1 MDELIPLLRLL
12 ADGDTH
18 SGNRLGERL
27 GISRAAVWK
36 RLARLQALGVPLEA
50 RPGRG
55 YRLAQPIDL
64 LDGAALKAA
73 LAPATRARLAAIDLL
88 PTVDSTNAHLARL
101 APWPAPRAC
110 LAEHQSAGRGR
121 RGRPWVSPLGASLYL
136 SLAWPFRE
144 RPAALETLALRAAL
158 AVAEALE
165 DLGLPGVGLK
175 WPNDLV
181 ADGRKLAGIL
191 IELQGEWGGAQQAI
205 VGVGVNV
212 HLPPEA
218 ARTIDRPWTDLA
230 TLMGPE
236 RPSRT
241 ALAAALLDRL
251 CATLER
257 LERSEDDDWRER
269 WRARELYRGEP
280 VRLLQEGGEIQGVYR
295 GIAED
300 GALLLESDGRLRRCY
315 AGEMSLRPAHA
326 DPETTP

>member
-1 MDELIPLLRLL
+1 MDDLIPLLRLL
-12 ADGDTH
+12 ADGATH
-18 SGNRLGERL
+18 SGSRLGERL

-50 RPGRG
+50 RPGQG
-55 YRLAQPIDL
+55 YRLAHPIDL
-64 LDGAALKAA
+64 LDEDALSAA

-101 APWPAPRAC
+101 APWSAPRAC

-144 RPAALETLALRAAL
+144 RPPALETLALRAAL

-165 DLGLPGVGLK
+165 ALGLPGIGLK

-181 ADGRKLAGIL
+181 VEGRKLAGIL

-212 HLPPEA
+212 HLPAEA
-218 ARTIDRPWTDLA
+218 ARAIDRPWIDLA
-230 TLMGPE
+230 TLMGAD
-236 RPSRT
+236 RPRRT
-241 ALAAALLDRL
+241 ALAAALLDHL

-257 LERSEDDDWRER
+257 LERGEDDG
-269 WRARELYRGEP
+269 WRARWRTREQYRGEV
-280 VRLLQEGGEIQGVYR
+280 VRLLQDGGELIGVHR
-295 GIAED
+295 GVAED
-300 GALLLESDGRLRRCY
+300 GALLLEQDGRLRRCY

-326 DPETTP
+326 DPETRP